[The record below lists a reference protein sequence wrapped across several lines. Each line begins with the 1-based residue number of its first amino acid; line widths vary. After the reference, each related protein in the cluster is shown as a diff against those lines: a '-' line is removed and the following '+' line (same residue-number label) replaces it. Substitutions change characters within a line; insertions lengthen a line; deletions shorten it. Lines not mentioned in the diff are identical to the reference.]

1 MNSFFDI
8 DNWQEIWTTIAKN
21 KVRSILTGFGVF
33 WGIFMLIFML
43 GMGNGLEGGILRQ
56 FEGIA
61 SNSSFFWTERTSI
74 AYKGYRKGRSWEMSV
89 RDLKLIREKAESVEH
104 ISPMLFSS
112 GTDKNVVR
120 GIKSGT
126 YSIVGVY
133 PANFEIQQQYT
144 LFGRVLND
152 LDIEQNR
159 KVCTIGKEV
168 YETLFNKGENPVG
181 QYIRANG
188 IYFQVIGVTM
198 PKSENANI
206 GADPL
211 STVYIPFSTMQR
223 TLQRTEDIHFLICT
237 AKPGYPAN
245 LVEEEV
251 KNIIKSAHDIS
262 PSDIKAMGSFNM
274 EQVFMIFQL
283 LFNGIKWVIWAVG
296 LGALL
301 SGIIGISNIMLV
313 TVRERTREIG
323 IRRALGAKP
332 ITIIGQILSE
342 SFVLTAISGFLGMLV
357 AIIAL
362 SFFDRLMINGILEVK
377 TMIPPFVP
385 FKMAI
390 YAFIVLLI
398 SGVLAGLIPAMRAM
412 SIKAIDA
419 IREE

>member
-8 DNWQEIWTTIAKN
+8 DNWLEVWTTITKN

-43 GMGNGLEGGILRQ
+43 GMGNGFEGGVLNQ

-61 SNSSFFWTERTSI
+61 SNSSFFWTEKTSV
-74 AYKGYRKGRSWEMSV
+74 AYKGYRKGRSWEMNV

-104 ISPMLFSS
+104 ISPMLFTG

-133 PANFEIQQQYT
+133 PANFEVQQQYT
-144 LFGRVLND
+144 LYGRVLND

-159 KVCTIGKEV
+159 KVCVIGKEV
-168 YETLFNKGENPVG
+168 YETLFDKGENPIG

-188 IYFQVIGVTM
+188 IYFQVVGVTT

-206 GADPL
+206 GSDPQ
-211 STVYIPFSTMQR
+211 STVYIPFTTMQR
-223 TLQRTEDIHFLICT
+223 TLQRTDDIHFLICT
-237 AKPGYPAN
+237 AKPGYPAS

-251 KNIIKSAHDIS
+251 KNIIKSAHEIA
-262 PSDIKAMGSFNM
+262 PSDVKAMGSFNM
-274 EQVFMIFQL
+274 EQVFTIFQL
-283 LFNGIKWVIWAVG
+283 LFSGVSWVIWFVG
-296 LGALL
+296 MGALF

-342 SFVLTAISGFLGMLV
+342 SFVLTAISGFLGMFV
-357 AIIAL
+357 AIVAL
-362 SFFDRLMINGILEVK
+362 SFFDRLMVNGILEIK

-385 FKMAI
+385 FKMTI
-390 YAFIVLLI
+390 YAFITLLI